1 VLALIVLLK
10 TTLQGGQYEKRKLL
24 PIKGDSAGGILALTI
39 GRALPN
45 RYQLLVERGGLL
57 CWLISGV
64 WTMRELEQFL
74 NVEAE
79 WVMDKYSEAIAG
91 STERTYYQGRIDQLA
106 QVRRYL
112 GQPQIM
118 RERESK

>member
-1 VLALIVLLK
+1 
-10 TTLQGGQYEKRKLL
+10 
-24 PIKGDSAGGILALTI
+24 
-39 GRALPN
+39 
-45 RYQLLVERGGLL
+45 
-57 CWLISGV
+57 
-64 WTMRELEQFL
+64 MRELEKFL

-79 WVMDKYSEAIAG
+79 WILERLATFSEVND
-91 STERTYYQGRIDQLA
+91 RNYYQGRLDQLA